1 LAGKAGNSRKAT
13 WRYVAVIAVCFS
25 IAFGLSTVAQRI
37 DNDAYDWISSR
48 HQPDWEPQS
57 VVVGIDEKTFETR
70 GGPSARRT
78 ILSEALDQLAEA
90 KPKLVAIDVI
100 LHDAGRSR
108 EAMIDD
114 ARLEASLRAT
124 PNLILPSEVVD
135 DHGQPRWEDP
145 LPRFAPSDPRHLG
158 LVELPTDRLD
168 GVTRQIPLER
178 IAAHQH
184 RWALSIVA
192 LSVALDQPIVTSS
205 ASDDIQVGGLT
216 IPVPKGSEG
225 RPLLIRYLPSD
236 KSNRIP
242 VIPVQDIGANL
253 SAIRGRAVFLG
264 ETAQSATR
272 DRLVNPYGENVVGV
286 VANAQAFETLIH
298 GDYLT
303 RARDYSVL
311 LVSLG
316 IAIAA
321 GLIFGML
328 AGWLAYAAGAALLAF
343 AHILPVWLFQH
354 DIVFPV
360 VAPAAAAWLCSIGA
374 ATYQHFFVR
383 RQLDRTESER
393 SRYQQAIHWAAH
405 EMRTPLTAIQG
416 SSEILTRYNLP
427 DAKRNELSGMI
438 NSESK
443 RLARI
448 IQTFLDVERLA
459 EGQMELKREPFE
471 AAGMVDACI
480 QRVMPLAERKQI
492 RMTIEGAADG
502 VLVGDRELME
512 YAFYNLLT
520 NAVKYSPPGT
530 QIRVFSERNAGELRL
545 AVEDQG
551 IGMDSKEVQSIF
563 KKFYR
568 TKGAEASGEVGT
580 GIGLSIVEQIVAR
593 HGGRIDVSSQPGKGS
608 CFTIVVKVPEQGNA
622 PAPENAKTA
631 DRRG

>member
-1 LAGKAGNSRKAT
+1 MKAMAGAGNSRKGT
-13 WRYVAVIAVCFS
+13 WRYAAVVAGCFAVS
-25 IAFGLSTVAQRI
+25 FGLSTVAQRI
-37 DNDAYDWISSR
+37 DNFAYDMISRR
-48 HQPDWEPQS
+48 HPSNWEPQS
-57 VVVGIDEKTFETR
+57 VVVGINEKTFEKF

-78 ILSEALDQLAEA
+78 ILSEALDQLAKA

-100 LHDAGRSR
+100 LHDPGLTPEQRVQ
-108 EAMIDD
+108 D

-124 PNLILPSEVVD
+124 PNLILPSEVID
-135 DHGQPRWEDP
+135 DEWEDP
-145 LPRFAPSDPRHLG
+145 LPRFAPEDPGRLG
-158 LVELPTDRLD
+158 HVEWATDRLD

-178 IAAHQH
+178 TAAHQQ
-184 RWALSIVA
+184 RWALSLVA
-192 LSVALDQPIVTSS
+192 LSAWLGQPIVTST
-205 ASDDIQVGGLT
+205 ASNDVQVGNLT
-216 IPVPKGSEG
+216 IPVARGEGSES
-225 RPLLIRYLPSD
+225 RPLLIRYLPE
-236 KSNRIP
+236 IP
-242 VIPVQDIGANL
+242 IIAVQDIGNNL
-253 SAIRGRAVFLG
+253 TAIRGKAVFLG

-272 DRLVNPYGENVVGV
+272 DRLQNPYGESVAGV
-286 VANAQAFETLIH
+286 VANAQVFETLVH

-316 IAIAA
+316 IAVAA
-321 GLIFGML
+321 GLIFGLL
-328 AGWLAYAAGAALLAF
+328 AGWQAYVLDLALLAF
-343 AHILPVWLFQH
+343 AHYLPVFLFQH
-354 DIVFPV
+354 GVVFRYSPPV
-360 VAPAAAAWLCSIGA
+360 AVAWICSIGA

-416 SSEILTRYNLP
+416 SSEIMSRYNLP
-427 DAKRNELSGMI
+427 EEKRNQLSGMI

-459 EGQMELKREPFE
+459 EGQMDLKREPFQ
-471 AAGMVDACI
+471 AAAMVDACM
-480 QRVMPLAERKQI
+480 QRVTPLAERKHI
-492 RMTIEGAADG
+492 GMTLEGAVDG

-520 NAVKYSPPGT
+520 NAVKYSPSGT
-530 QIRVFSERNAGELRL
+530 QIRVFSERNGGELRL
-545 AVEDQG
+545 AVKDQG
-551 IGMDSKEVQSIF
+551 IGMDSKEVQNIF

-580 GIGLSIVEQIVAR
+580 GIGLSIVEQIIAR
-593 HGGRIDVSSQPGKGS
+593 HGGRIDVSSQPGRGS
-608 CFTIVVKVPEQGNA
+608 CFTMVMNVHA
-622 PAPENAKTA
+622 PAPENAKTV